1 MTTEEF
7 VLAASVFFSGL
18 AAGLLGMLTTIMHP
32 MLGAMSGREFRG
44 FMEAFLRY
52 ARKSWFNYAWSL
64 GMGIGPI
71 VAIVLLWD
79 ESGSTSF
86 VLTAIGLAI
95 VIFGVYVVSNVWK
108 EPHYDVMLAWD
119 PEALPPDW
127 ESGRRRYFRINWV
140 QFATTWAAFA
150 LFLLALVLL

>member
-1 MTTEEF
+1 
-7 VLAASVFFSGL
+7 
-18 AAGLLGMLTTIMHP
+18 
-32 MLGAMSGREFRG
+32 
-44 FMEAFLRY
+44 
-52 ARKSWFNYAWSL
+52 
-64 GMGIGPI
+64 
-71 VAIVLLWD
+71 
-79 ESGSTSF
+79 

-127 ESGRRRYFRINWV
+127 ESGRGRYFRINWV